1 MLKRLALT
9 ITAWRC
15 SVGSMANK
23 HHLIGEFLSELED
36 PEKLKAYLSD
46 PEKGLRESG
55 LSDEKQATLRSNNPA
70 KIRTALQDEYKDA
83 KVIAFM
89 VILAPIIDEAKD

>member
-1 MLKRLALT
+1 
-9 ITAWRC
+9 
-15 SVGSMANK
+15 MANK

-55 LSDEKQATLRSNNPA
+55 LSDDKQAVLRSNNPA
-70 KIRTALQDEYKDA
+70 TIRAELQKEYADA

-89 VILAPIIDEAKD
+89 VILAPIIAASKD